1 MRKLILTMGFVLL
14 SISLGFSQIKYTEIK
29 AGLLKPADA
38 QAGFLGGL
46 QLGRAVDESVGIGLE
61 FGVYHKNFNK
71 EEKVD
76 SSVAAGLP
84 TTTIIRTFEQNTWLF
99 PIFFNIQ
106 YLGQITKGL
115 HMKVSAGL
123 GYEFLWANY
132 RDFENRRD
140 KTYFFSGFAWNVGAG
155 VSMPIGRASDLF
167 AEVIYHGGKPSK
179 SEKDIN
185 GFPARTEVNMNG
197 LGARIG
203 VRLYNFGF

>member
-1 MRKLILTMGFVLL
+1 MKKFMITMGFILL
-14 SISLGFSQIKYTEIK
+14 SISMGFSQIKYTEIK

-38 QAGFLGGL
+38 KAGFLGGL
-46 QLGRAVDESVGIGLE
+46 QFGRAVDESIGIGLE
-61 FGVYHKNFNK
+61 LGVYHKNFNK

-99 PIFFNIQ
+99 PLFFNIQ

-132 RDFENRRD
+132 RDFKSRAE
-140 KTYFFSGFAWNVGAG
+140 KGYFFSGFAWNVGAG
-155 VSMPIGRASDLF
+155 VSLPVGRASDLF

-197 LGARIG
+197 LGIRIG
-203 VRLYNFGF
+203 VRLYKFGF